1 VVFTNFHEA
10 NSISVGEVIKVF
22 KETMFLSISLVVIT
36 VLLDSFA
43 SHVLT
48 VNISLINS
56 STLIV
61 LDIKSNLSNRGINV
75 ISVVNVNNISFNTH
89 VTLFSTFPESVSNTT
104 RAVLEYLWAISVLSV
119 LKFKDFL
126 FN

>member
-1 VVFTNFHEA
+1 
-10 NSISVGEVIKVF
+10 
-22 KETMFLSISLVVIT
+22 MFLSIRLVVIA
-36 VLLDSFA
+36 VLLDSFT

-48 VNISLINS
+48 VDISLIKS

-75 ISVVNVNNISFNTH
+75 ISLVNFSNISLNIH

-119 LKFKDFL
+119 LEFKDFL